1 MDSVGPFNSIS
12 GTLMSI
18 PFCIAV
24 TLLYGVPDMRRMTT
38 YDDPDV
44 ADFIG
49 RIELVSDPAVPKLSA
64 VIEATTADGRNLVQD
79 QRMTPRDFAYDR
91 DGVSGLIRRI
101 GREQDVPPAAFD
113 RLEDFVDRLP
123 NAGIADVIACFA
135 LLEQKRKAA

>member
-1 MDSVGPFNSIS
+1 
-12 GTLMSI
+12 
-18 PFCIAV
+18 
-24 TLLYGVPDMRRMTT
+24 
-38 YDDPDV
+38 
-44 ADFIG
+44 
-49 RIELVSDPAVPKLSA
+49 
-64 VIEATTADGRNLVQD
+64 
-79 QRMTPRDFAYDR
+79 MTPRDFAYDR